1 MQGTAQGKNETKYAG
16 SELALGRCLVEGDPE
31 ATLRARRTRHKTFGV
46 SLAIEIVL
54 LVLLVATPL
63 LISVA
68 QPNFSRP
75 TFVPFVFGT
84 THPKHTVLRPTTPVR
99 QQTNDRGDL
108 ITYVTNHPALPP
120 VQPTEGTGDPTTP
133 ILDVFPGDPGLAA
146 SPFVDL
152 RPTGP
157 VAPPEAIKRNAEKHP
172 LKLSEPIV
180 EAQIISR
187 IEPRYPPLPLQMR
200 QSGTVILHAIISR
213 DGHINALEVVSG
225 SPFFVQAALD
235 AVRQWRYRPTLL
247 NGEPV
252 EVETTITVVF
262 RLQP

>member
-1 MQGTAQGKNETKYAG
+1 MQCTTQGKNEPEHTN
-16 SELALGRCLVEGDPE
+16 SERGLGRCLVEGDPD
-31 ATLRARRTRHKTFGV
+31 ATSRSRRMRRKTFGA
-46 SLAIEIVL
+46 SLAIEL
-54 LVLLVATPL
+54 LLLGLLVATPL
-63 LISVA
+63 LTSVA

-75 TFVPFVFGT
+75 TIVPFVLGT
-84 THPKHTVLRPTTPVR
+84 IHPKHTDLRPTTNVPQR
-99 QQTNDRGDL
+99 TNYRPDL
-108 ITYVTNHPALPP
+108 MTYFTDHPPRFP
-120 VQPTEGTGDPTTP
+120 VQQKESTGDPATP
-133 ILDVFPGDPGLAA
+133 ILDVFPGDPGPGAL
-146 SPFVDL
+146 PFVGL

-157 VAPPEAIKRNAEKHP
+157 VAPYEANKRNAEKRP
-172 LKLSEPIV
+172 LKLSEPVV

-200 QSGTVILHAIISR
+200 KSGTVILHAIISR
-213 DGHINALEVVSG
+213 DGRIDALEVVSG

-262 RLQP
+262 RLQS